1 MGSRVYDIKKKF
13 EGLCEASQDPTCE
26 IKSNPSKSHLKPMS
40 PHLIFPQKKNIEIVN
55 SNLREAGTK
64 GNIKRS
70 HAFRSDRNNRNPSG
84 SEIVESLNCNKSS
97 NNIVRTS
104 FKSNAGR
111 PITNENQCSS
121 YQESNSV
128 LSNKAFGPS
137 YDCSSKSALN
147 NTSDSFQNIF
157 SNSNID
163 NHFESNIETIQ
174 PQQFNMNEENT
185 TMRTSEKPEYSTVS
199 KHVHPNRPRPSLL
212 ELNSMDKS
220 PLHGPTIE
228 LLRVDGNKFV
238 QTEVNVMSNRNVKS
252 SIKEKNKNIS
262 EDNVISNT
270 LKKVLSSPLPSGP
283 PPKKPPRTFAHT
295 SEWKSTPNSP
305 TSNKLS
311 PTAKVSSSDDLVNL
325 QVERVNLTGP
335 KPIVKPVRSK
345 TESQIMLKKLEIALS
360 NHHQQGRLL
369 ESKNE
374 GNNFVN
380 NVFNKPNNRP
390 NSSFLSNKDKSKSNM
405 KHLTVDRKRS
415 LPDSPNLDTNA
426 FSNSGCFG
434 VGLLSCSN
442 SMDLMRS
449 SHIYDVPF
457 ESKSHFYV
465 KDKNEGSS
473 GISSVSSKDNNI
485 SFNKVSSMQYGR
497 IKSSDK
503 LSEEHVY
510 AKPHI
515 KNQPK
520 TLKSKPETKSVSQLV
535 KMIDSN
541 GKINSLVKSKK
552 EISKNPVL
560 HYMVSIIYYFVLFGL
575 GLLAVL
581 FRILNW

>member
-13 EGLCEASQDPTCE
+13 EGLSEASQEPTCQ
-26 IKSNPSKSHLKPMS
+26 IKSNPSKSHLKPRS
-40 PHLIFPQKKNIEIVN
+40 PHLILPQKKNIEIVN
-55 SNLREAGTK
+55 SNLREVGTK

-70 HAFRSDRNNRNPSG
+70 HAFRSDRNNRNPIS
-84 SEIVESLNCNKSS
+84 SEIVELLNCNKSS
-97 NNIVRTS
+97 NNIVRSS

-121 YQESNSV
+121 YQESNAV
-128 LSNKAFGPS
+128 FSNIALGPS
-137 YDCSSKSALN
+137 YDCSYKSVLN
-147 NTSDSFQNIF
+147 DTDSFQNIC
-157 SNSNID
+157 SNSIID
-163 NHFESNIETIQ
+163 NHIESNIETIQ
-174 PQQFNMNEENT
+174 PRQFDMNEENT
-185 TMRTSEKPEYSTVS
+185 TMQNSEKPEYSTVS
-199 KHVHPNRPRPSLL
+199 KHLRPNRPRPSLL

-220 PLHGPTIE
+220 SLHGPTIE
-228 LLRVDGNKFV
+228 LLRVHGDKFV
-238 QTEVNVMSNRNVKS
+238 QTEGNVLSNKQSKNCNVKN

-262 EDNVISNT
+262 EDNVFSNT

-305 TSNKLS
+305 TSNKVS
-311 PTAKVSSSDDLVNL
+311 PTSKVSSSDDLVNL
-325 QVERVNLTGP
+325 QVERVTGH

-374 GNNFVN
+374 GKQNTP
-380 NVFNKPNNRP
+380 KG
-390 NSSFLSNKDKSKSNM
+390 SFLSDKDKSKRNI
-405 KHLTVDRKRS
+405 KDLTVDRKCS
-415 LPDSPNLDTNA
+415 LPDSPNID
-426 FSNSGCFG
+426 SGCFG

-442 SMDLMRS
+442 SVDLMRS

-457 ESKSHFYV
+457 ESKSQFFV
-465 KDKNEGSS
+465 QDMNDGLS
-473 GISSVSSKDNNI
+473 GISSVPSKDNNI
-485 SFNKVSSMQYGR
+485 SGNKVRSMQYGK

-503 LSEEHVY
+503 FSEEHVY

-515 KNQPK
+515 KNLLK
-520 TLKSKPETKSVSQLV
+520 TVKSKPETNSVSQLV

-541 GKINSLVKSKK
+541 GKTNSITKSKK
-552 EISKNPVL
+552 ETIKTPVL
-560 HYMVSIIYYFVLFGL
+560 HYMVSSLYHINLFY
-575 GLLAVL
+575 LAVL
-581 FRILNW
+581 LRLLSWIGCKL